1 MREEEDL
8 VVVVDV
14 SVCWRVV
21 MAAASGLEKL
31 DAFAVSKVPVRSCLF
46 VRPLPHRSDWL
57 TMYEYAFII
66 YFLQLLYFTFIIYS
80 YCIIFCITQLAT
92 SC

>member
-1 MREEEDL
+1 
-8 VVVVDV
+8 
-14 SVCWRVV
+14 

-57 TMYEYAFII
+57 TMYEYACII
-66 YFLQLLYFTFIIYS
+66 FYS
-80 YCIIFCITQLAT
+80 YCISHSLFTVTVLFFVLRNLLLLVKLTVADLPIVHGT
-92 SC
+92 